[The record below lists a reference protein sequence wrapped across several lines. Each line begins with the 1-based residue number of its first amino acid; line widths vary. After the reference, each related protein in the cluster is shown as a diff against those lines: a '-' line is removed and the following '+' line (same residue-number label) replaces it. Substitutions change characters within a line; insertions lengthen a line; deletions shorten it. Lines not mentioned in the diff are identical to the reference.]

1 MSLTLSRPLPA
12 ELTNFE
18 SPVVRRTRWACLVIM
33 FLCFPLVA
41 WLGAK
46 ESSFAELEQ
55 AIYEG
60 RVTEVTTFAMFEDS
74 ALTVVWQEGGIRHFT
89 FGYELKHSVYPLP
102 SKHPTTVVD
111 YLRQHYPDVS
121 ISPGDPVPHSAS
133 VGSWYVPI
141 WVLGLLVL
149 PWVGSM
155 FVLNRMLY
163 TWRGT
168 RMAWVWLILIMP
180 FGSLLF
186 LALSGPTPGIPHPRK
201 PHARIGGFLGFFLA
215 ILLVPL
221 LKSLYS

>member
-1 MSLTLSRPLPA
+1 
-12 ELTNFE
+12 
-18 SPVVRRTRWACLVIM
+18 M

-111 YLRQHYPDVS
+111 YLA
-121 ISPGDPVPHSAS
+121 GSAAEES
-133 VGSWYVPI
+133 V
-141 WVLGLLVL
+141 LV
-149 PWVGSM
+149 
-155 FVLNRMLY
+155 
-163 TWRGT
+163 
-168 RMAWVWLILIMP
+168 A
-180 FGSLLF
+180 
-186 LALSGPTPGIPHPRK
+186 A
-201 PHARIGGFLGFFLA
+201 
-215 ILLVPL
+215 
-221 LKSLYS
+221 